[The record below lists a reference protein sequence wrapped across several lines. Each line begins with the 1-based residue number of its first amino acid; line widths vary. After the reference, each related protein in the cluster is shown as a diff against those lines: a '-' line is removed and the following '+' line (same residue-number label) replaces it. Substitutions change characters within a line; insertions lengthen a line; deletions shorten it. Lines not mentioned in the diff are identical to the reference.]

1 MYSKKKVSNV
11 LSDSTELNGY
21 VRALNRANYQ
31 TNNIKGLIYHSGRGI
46 QYFSSLYTQIF
57 KRKKIGI
64 GIIEE
69 NH

>member
-31 TNNIKGLIYHSGRGI
+31 TNNIKGLIYYSGRGI
-46 QYFSSLYTQIF
+46 QYFSNLYTQIF

-64 GIIEE
+64 DITEE